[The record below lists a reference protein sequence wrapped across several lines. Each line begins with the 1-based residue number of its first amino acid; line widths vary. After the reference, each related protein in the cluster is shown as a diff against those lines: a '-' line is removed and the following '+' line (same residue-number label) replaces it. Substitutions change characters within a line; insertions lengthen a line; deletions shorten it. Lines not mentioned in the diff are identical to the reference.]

1 MSDQEPVG
9 KRMIGQLREYTEP
22 YQPDAWAHFEQFR
35 ANKRRKRRILVYW
48 MSAAALLVIFGT
60 AILIRQVI
68 PTGKSTKN
76 TIAHKQL
83 ESDRPSGKGEP
94 EKLVP
99 PKSADVERL
108 ATGQNQANTKKQM
121 PTKPQNQTS
130 SRNNSTVSNQDYL
143 PESKPQTAVDNDIQ
157 GDPTVGFMEHQ
168 PFRFQIVH
176 FKKLYIP
183 PGQQQE
189 QQTPI
194 EPARLI
200 RLGFGLSQQSNQAA
214 DTEMELNY
222 GVGGALSIPLT
233 PKLTLMTGF
242 YGSKQSLN
250 LEKQA
255 ALSGAAA
262 EGLMQLQRARYH
274 WVGLEAPL
282 HMQYRLKTLKRIGIN
297 AVGGISLQSSV
308 GQVSDYFYKTS
319 RTVTTLAETESGP
332 VIISTQTVED
342 FSTVKEEDQKSKWA
356 FGSSLYFGLGINYQ
370 VKNTSVEVE
379 PYMKYPIGAVTVE
392 KLRLTSVGI
401 QLRLT
406 RPVKK
411 PGH

>member
-9 KRMIGQLREYTEP
+9 KRMLGQLREYTEP

-35 ANKRRKRRILVYW
+35 ANKKRKRRILVYW
-48 MSAAALLVIFGT
+48 MSAAALLFIFGT
-60 AILIRQVI
+60 AILIRQVM

-76 TIAHKQL
+76 TIAHNEL
-83 ESDRPSGKGEP
+83 ESRRPSGKGEP

-99 PKSADVERL
+99 SESANVERL
-108 ATGQNQANTKKQM
+108 ATRQNQANNEKRI
-121 PTKPQNQTS
+121 PTKPHSPTS
-130 SRNNSTVSNQDYL
+130 SGNNSPINNQDYL
-143 PESKPQTAVDNDIQ
+143 PESKPQTADDNDIQ
-157 GDPTVGFMEHQ
+157 GDLTMAFLAHQ

-183 PGQQQE
+183 VGQQQE
-189 QQTPI
+189 RQAPV

-214 DTEMELNY
+214 DTKMELNY

-233 PKLTLMTGF
+233 SKLAFTTGF

-255 ALSGAAA
+255 ALSGASA

-274 WVGLEAPL
+274 WVSLEAPL
-282 HMQYRLKTLKRIGIN
+282 HVQYRVKTLKKLGIN

-319 RTVTTLAETESGP
+319 RTITTLAETEGGP
-332 VIISTQTVED
+332 VIVSTQTVED
-342 FSTVKEEDQKSKWA
+342 FSSVEDKDQKSKWA

-370 VKNTSVEVE
+370 VQNTGVELE
-379 PYMKYPIGAVTVE
+379 PYIKYPIGAVTVE

-411 PGH
+411 PER